1 MDTYDISSVTGL
13 AGKYGSFAYD
23 NRGNI
28 HNNGQHGFTY
38 NRANQMVSS
47 GQNKYTYDGYNR
59 RVKKVTGTGDSQV
72 TEYGIKG
79 VSVKLGERYSHRKIH
94 GHPRFQVWQ
103 V

>member
-72 TEYGIKG
+72 KEY
-79 VSVKLGERYSHRKIH
+79 SLYSQAGTLLYRQNNKR
-94 GHPRFQVWQ
+94 GQC
-103 V
+103 